1 MTTKELRRRFLNS
14 LSYIC
19 DYQKGGDTITA
30 IGAAAGPGYY
40 VAGNKTPQEKVR
52 TFLKLVFS
60 RLEQMYNV
68 ESRERLK
75 MERELLELCA
85 SFSEQRIQTYWRFLQ
100 VSMAECR
107 DGPQDESTG
116 AGEFPEIPN
125 DLAYSSWREILIPE
139 YKQRFES

>member
-30 IGAAAGPGYY
+30 IGAATGPGYY

-52 TFLKLVFS
+52 TFLKVIFS

-68 ESRERLK
+68 ESGERLK

-85 SFSEQRIQTYWRFLQ
+85 SFSEERIQTYWRFLQ
-100 VSMAECR
+100 LSMTECG
-107 DGPQDESTG
+107 DDAQDEATS
-116 AGEFPEIPN
+116 ASEFLETR
-125 DLAYSSWREILIPE
+125 AT
-139 YKQRFES
+139 